1 MPEFTIEKN
10 NLKKFLDTCS
20 MEGTIQF
27 RDKKAIKKPLFSTF
41 YMVVRKDRL
50 EVLTV
55 DPYRRKTEAQFIK
68 TGVLT
73 SEEGTIPIME
83 QEAIM
88 DCLKGKG
95 ISGLIIV
102 SNKDTI
108 ITLESEKDTYEIRQ
122 KGKIFLEELKEDVK
136 AQVLK
141 HVNDWKTW
149 HVFEKVEETDEE
161 GNVVKEYEQLFMNH
175 PTAKV
180 PYPMRIKVKKNELL
194 KIVGDT
200 INIMKDNK
208 TRLTF
213 KDGIF
218 KGFKG
223 EGNAK
228 VKSTHKIEY
237 ENLLENLVEFD
248 QEFYNV
254 QSIIPNLFD
263 DIELNVRNV
272 KANGTTVIFI
282 RSIDEKSNIE
292 ANVGLV
298 SIVQGGEEEEKEKKS
313 S

>member
-1 MPEFTIEKN
+1 MAIFTIEKE
-10 NLKKFLDTCS
+10 NLKKFFDVCS

-27 RDKKAIKKPLFSTF
+27 RDKKGIKKALFSSF
-41 YMVVRKDRL
+41 YLIVEKDRL

-55 DPYRRKTEAQFIK
+55 DPYRRKTDAHFIK
-68 TGVLT
+68 TGILV

-88 DCLKGKG
+88 LCLKGKG
-95 ISGLIIV
+95 ISGLIEV
-102 SNKDTI
+102 SNKNTI
-108 ITLESEKDTYEIRQ
+108 ITLETEKDVYEIRQ
-122 KGKIFLEELKEDVK
+122 KGKIFLEELKDDVK

-141 HVNDWKTW
+141 HLNSWKTW
-149 HVFEKVEETDEE
+149 HVFENIEETDEE
-161 GNVVKEYEQLFMNH
+161 GNVIKEYEQLFMNH
-175 PTAKV
+175 PSAKV
-180 PYPMRIKVKKNELL
+180 PYPMRIKVNKEELL

-213 KDGIF
+213 KDGVF
-218 KGFKG
+218 KAFKG
-223 EGNAK
+223 EANAK
-228 VKSTHKIEY
+228 ITSKHIVDY
-237 ENLLENLVEFD
+237 EPLLEEFVEFD

-263 DIELNVRNV
+263 NIELNVRNV
-272 KANGTTVIFI
+272 KANGTTAIFM

-292 ANVGLV
+292 ANIGLV
-298 SIVQGGEEEEKEKKS
+298 SIVKGGEEEEKEEKS